1 MKFSWVITCH
11 LLDGNKLWWGNFSRS
26 EEGANFRLVG
36 ESPPSPPSSEGLG
49 EGAIRKLFP
58 SLWEISQKT
67 SSFRARRTKSLRRN
81 VLNIPSF
88 KQFANRKGSSG
99 IQKKIMQN
107 KIMQIKSTLNIK
119 IIY

>member
-1 MKFSWVITCH
+1 MGKFFQDRGGRKFSASGGI
-11 LLDGNKLWWGNFSRS
+11 
-26 EEGANFRLVG
+26 
-36 ESPPSPPSSEGLG
+36 PPSPPSSEGLG